1 MKGFR
6 VSILCL
12 ILFGG
17 GTASAKD
24 VAFVGSASI
33 GAKWVYFGGPSIGAE
48 WIYLGGPSIAAEWI
62 YLSGPSN
69 ADYTICFPSGFQYTK
84 KHFAAIYVLY
94 LKRR

>member
-24 VAFVGSASI
+24 VAFVGSA
-33 GAKWVYFGGPSIGAE
+33 SIGAE

-84 KHFAAIYVLY
+84 KHIAAIYVLY